1 MENSSAKF
9 IKLQE
14 NMRCHS
20 LKISYTMNTIAVFRI
35 SHTFK
40 MGLFAKIVN
49 TLLLFCLHGSIF
61 DVWLRSQY
69 ISPHTSERVWG
80 LLSLGFALICLCC
93 FLCICFMFFRWGN
106 HLNMSLF
113 PSVRPSIHPSVSC
126 HISGT
131 VHYMI
136 MIFGVHVHFFHF
148 FKITK
153 NSPKWKIQMTSVTH
167 YISGTVEHMIM
178 IYVTLV

>member
-20 LKISYTMNTIAVFRI
+20 LKISYTINTIAVCRI

-136 MIFGVHVHFFHF
+136 MIFGVHV
-148 FKITK
+148 
-153 NSPKWKIQMTSVTH
+153 
-167 YISGTVEHMIM
+167 
-178 IYVTLV
+178 